1 MAMISNMIDSYGEND
16 SLRKIDQNV
25 PVRARLRARRSVV
38 RERAMDAAYGR
49 APSGGFPPLKTA
61 WLEKTLAD

>member
-25 PVRARLRARRSVV
+25 PVRARLRPAV
-38 RERAMDAAYGR
+38 RGA
-49 APSGGFPPLKTA
+49 
-61 WLEKTLAD
+61 